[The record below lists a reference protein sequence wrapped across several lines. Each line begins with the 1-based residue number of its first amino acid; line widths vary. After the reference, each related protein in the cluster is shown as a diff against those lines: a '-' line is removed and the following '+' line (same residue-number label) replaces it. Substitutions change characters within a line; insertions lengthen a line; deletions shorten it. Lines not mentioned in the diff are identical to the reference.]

1 MSLDRV
7 KQLRLALEAYNR
19 AYYQEDNPTVSDAQ
33 YDALMRELEALE
45 AEHPEWITAQSPTQR
60 VGSAPVGSFASV
72 RHAVPMLS
80 LANAFDS
87 QDVFAF
93 DKRVADTL
101 AVAGLVGLDRQVD
114 YIAEY
119 KFDGLAVSLR
129 YEHGILVQASTRGD
143 GTTGEE
149 VSSNIR
155 TIKAIPLCLAG
166 SPDQWP
172 AVLEVRGEV
181 LMYRQDFE
189 ALNQRQ
195 LQKGEKQFVNPR
207 NAAAGSLRQL
217 DPRITA
223 TRHLRFFA
231 YGWGE
236 ISGVPG
242 KTVAVEP
249 QHDLFALDTPQE
261 GLPSDTQAGMLDW
274 MASLGL
280 PVNQGRQVLRGAD
293 ALLAF
298 YHQAEQDRASLPFE
312 IDGIVYKVN
321 ALRAQQTLGY
331 VSRAPRFALAHKFPA
346 QEETTRVEEIDFQV
360 GRTGV
365 VTPVVRLQPVFVGG
379 VTVTNATLHNED
391 EARRKDVRVGDTV
404 FVRRAGD
411 VIPEVVAVVLDKRP
425 EGAPVFAMPTSCPAC
440 GSALERLP
448 GEVAW
453 RCTGGLFCSAQLK
466 QTLIHAASRKALDIE
481 GLGDK
486 LVEQLVDEKL
496 ITSLADIFKLHR
508 EAEQARLLALPRM
521 GKKSL
526 ENLLAA
532 IERAREPDL
541 DRFIFAL
548 GIRHV
553 GETTARDL
561 ALALGSLEA
570 LRQADQERLLAIN
583 EVGPV
588 VAASVHHFFQEP
600 HNLAVLQELHEL
612 GVQPKALEVAT
623 AQVQTLSGKT
633 FVITGTLPSMSRE
646 QATQRVLEA
655 GGKVSGSVSKKT
667 AYVLAG
673 AEAGS
678 KLARA
683 EELGIPVLDEA
694 QFLALLEA

>member
-1 MSLDRV
+1 MSFERV
-7 KQLRLALEAYNR
+7 QQLRQEIQAHNQ
-19 AYYQEDNPTVSDAQ
+19 AYYQDDQPSVSDAQ
-33 YDALMRELEALE
+33 YDALMRELETLE
-45 AEHPEWITAQSPTQR
+45 QQHPEWISHDSPTQR
-60 VGSAPVGSFASV
+60 VGAKPVSGFGSV
-72 RHAVPMLS
+72 QHAVPMLS
-80 LANAFDS
+80 LGNAFEDD
-87 QDVFAF
+87 DVLAF

-101 AVAGLVGLDRQVD
+101 LGSGLIGLNRQVQ

-129 YEHGILVQASTRGD
+129 YEQGVLVQASTRGD
-143 GTTGEE
+143 GTTGEDIT
-149 VSSNIR
+149 SNIR
-155 TIKAIPLCLAG
+155 TIRAIPLRLAG
-166 SPDQWP
+166 PPEQWP
-172 AVLEVRGEV
+172 QVLEVRGEV
-181 LMYRQDFE
+181 LMYRSDFE

-195 LQKGEKQFVNPR
+195 LKLGEKAFVNPR

-223 TRHLRFFA
+223 TRTLRFFA

-236 ISGVPG
+236 IRGVASPRL
-242 KTVAVEP
+242 AQEA
-249 QHDLFALDTPQE
+249 QNDLFAVETPDE
-261 GLPSDTQAGMLDW
+261 ELPSDTQSGMLAW
-274 MASLGL
+274 LSQLGL
-280 PVNQGRQVLRGAD
+280 PVNQASAVLNGVQE
-293 ALLAF
+293 LLAF
-298 YHQAEQDRASLPFE
+298 YHQTAEIRGHLPFE

-321 ALRAQQTLGY
+321 DLRAQQTLGY

-346 QEETTRVEEIDFQV
+346 QEETTLVEGIDFQV

-365 VTPVVRLQPVFVGG
+365 VTPVVRLKPVFVGG

-411 VIPEVVAVVLDKRP
+411 VIPEVVSVVLDKRP
-425 EGAPVFAMPTSCPAC
+425 EHTQSFAMPDSCPAC
-440 GSALERLP
+440 DSALERLP

-453 RCTGGLFCSAQLK
+453 RCTGGLLCPAQLK

-486 LVEQLVDEKL
+486 LVELLVDEQL
-496 ITSLADIFKLHR
+496 ITSLADIFKLSQ
-508 EAEQARLLALPRM
+508 EGMQARLLALPRM

-526 ENLLAA
+526 DNLLAA
-532 IERAREPDL
+532 IERAREPEL
-541 DRFIFAL
+541 SRLIFAL

-561 ALALGSLEA
+561 AASLGSLEA
-570 LRQADQERLLAIN
+570 LQAADEERLLQVS

-588 VAASVHHFFQEP
+588 VAASVRHFFQEP
-600 HNLAVLQELHEL
+600 HNLAVLQELKDL
-612 GVQPKALEVAT
+612 GVQAKSSGPVGTQA
-623 AQVQTLSGKT
+623 QTLSGKT

-655 GGKVSGSVSKKT
+655 GGKVSGSVSRKT

-678 KLARA
+678 KLSKA
-683 EELGIPVLDEA
+683 EELGISILDEA
-694 QFLALLEA
+694 QFLALLQA

>member
-7 KQLRLALEAYNR
+7 KQLRHTLEAHNR
-19 AYYQEDNPTVSDAQ
+19 AYYQDDSPTVSDAE

-45 AEHPEWITAQSPTQR
+45 SQHPEWVSSDSPTQR
-60 VGSAPVGSFASV
+60 VGSAPISSFASV
-72 RHAVPMLS
+72 RHVVPMLS
-80 LANAFDS
+80 LGNAFDDE
-87 QDVFAF
+87 DVQAF

-101 AVAGLVGLDRQVD
+101 AVAGLVGLDRQVE

-129 YEHGILVQASTRGD
+129 YEHGLLVQASTRGD

-149 VSSNIR
+149 ISSNIR
-155 TIKAIPLCLAG
+155 TINAIPLRLAG
-166 SPDQWP
+166 SPERWP

-189 ALNQRQ
+189 ELNQRQ
-195 LQKGEKQFVNPR
+195 LQKGEKVFVNPR

-223 TRHLRFFA
+223 TRPLRFFA

-236 ISGVPG
+236 VSGVPG
-242 KTVAVEP
+242 QMTHLEA
-249 QHDLFALDTPQE
+249 QNDLFAID
-261 GLPSDTQAGMLDW
+261 LPEENLPRDTQAGMLDW
-274 MASLGL
+274 IASFGL
-280 PVNQGRQVLRGAD
+280 PVNQARRVLRGAE
-293 ALLAF
+293 ALLSF
-298 YHQAEQDRASLPFE
+298 YHQAEQDRATLPFE

-346 QEETTRVEEIDFQV
+346 QEETTLVEGIDFQV

-365 VTPVVRLQPVFVGG
+365 VTPVVRLKPVFVGG

-425 EGAPVFAMPTSCPAC
+425 EGAPVFSMPTACPAC

-453 RCTGGLFCSAQLK
+453 RCTGGLICSAQLK

-486 LVEQLVDEKL
+486 LVELLVDEKL
-496 ITSLADIFKLHR
+496 ITSLADIFTLHS
-508 EAEQARLLALPRM
+508 EAKQARLLALPRM
-521 GKKSL
+521 GKKSVD
-526 ENLLAA
+526 NLLAA

-541 DRFIFAL
+541 DRLIFAL

-561 ALALGSLEA
+561 ALAFGSLEA
-570 LRQADQERLLAIN
+570 LQTVDQERLLAVN

-600 HNLAVLQELHEL
+600 HNLAILAQLQEL
-612 GVQPKALEVAT
+612 GVQAKVLALNT
-623 AQVQTLSGKT
+623 AQAQTLSGKT

-678 KLARA
+678 KLAKA

-694 QFLALLEA
+694 QFLAMLAV